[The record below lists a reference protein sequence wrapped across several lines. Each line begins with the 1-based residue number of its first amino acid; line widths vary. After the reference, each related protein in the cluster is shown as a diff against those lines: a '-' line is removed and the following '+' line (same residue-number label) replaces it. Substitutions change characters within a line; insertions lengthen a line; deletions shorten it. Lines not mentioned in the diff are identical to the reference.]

1 MTTPADIIPL
11 KRDTTLRPERGV
23 LRFMTAGDVDDGKST
38 LIGRLLYETGAVYG
52 DQLAA
57 IERASQRRGITHLDL
72 SLLTD
77 GLEAEREQ
85 GITIDVAY
93 RYFTRGERKYII
105 ADAPGHEE
113 YTRNMATAASRADAA
128 VILVDVTK
136 GVTRQTARHFYL
148 ARLLG
153 VRHFIVAVNKMD
165 LVGYSRQAFNDRA
178 AEVAALARKLGLAEA
193 ISVPVSALDGEHV
206 VGRRGAMPWYEGPTV
221 LEALERLD
229 PVHDRDGQALRFF
242 VQLVGRPVHKGQ
254 GRRLMGRVESG
265 TVAPGMEVR
274 IYPSGRAARIRAVLG
289 LNGALDRAD
298 AGEAVTLIM
307 SEELDISRGSLI
319 TPPEAPPTVNTVV
332 QATVCWFDREPLR
345 TGAPYLLKLGTR
357 TVKARVLEI
366 ESRLDID
373 TLMDM
378 PAAETLQANDVA
390 RVTLL
395 AQEPLAFDP
404 YAIHRGT
411 GSFILIDEWSTR
423 TCAAGMLHPASERR
437 A

>member
-11 KRDTTLRPERGV
+11 KRDTTWRSERGV

-178 AEVAALARKLGLAEA
+178 TEVVALARKLGLAEA

-206 VGRRGAMPWYEGPTV
+206 VERRGAMPWYEGPTV

-229 PVHDRDGQALRFF
+229 PVHDRDGHALRFF

-265 TVAPGMEVR
+265 TV
-274 IYPSGRAARIRAVLG
+274 
-289 LNGALDRAD
+289 
-298 AGEAVTLIM
+298 
-307 SEELDISRGSLI
+307 
-319 TPPEAPPTVNTVV
+319 
-332 QATVCWFDREPLR
+332 
-345 TGAPYLLKLGTR
+345 
-357 TVKARVLEI
+357 
-366 ESRLDID
+366 
-373 TLMDM
+373 
-378 PAAETLQANDVA
+378 
-390 RVTLL
+390 
-395 AQEPLAFDP
+395 
-404 YAIHRGT
+404 
-411 GSFILIDEWSTR
+411 
-423 TCAAGMLHPASERR
+423 
-437 A
+437 